1 MKVRTLLCII
11 CGCALDAGP
20 FTMTLSSAQMQC
32 ITVGYAM
39 LKTIG
44 NGRDS
49 HFHPQPPDAHYNR
62 RHRLQLVIQLMRT
75 EIWFHYYYYKY
86 ELAYLHVHKGTFV
99 FNSSKYK
106 NIWTFNFLAWHY
118 CTALCSTGIT
128 ICIQTF
134 VLFYT
139 GFFLTAQVWFY
150 CNLGF
155 QWKWLYHPWL
165 IIAIWSTINR
175 MLRESTMSTFYH
187 PIFQGCQT
195 HFSSGVTYSQF
206 DQMRKHIASQSSW
219 GGFQQVSWALAGNGS
234 NGWKF
239 VQVLKTWNTGCTIV
253 MG

>member
-49 HFHPQPPDAHYNR
+49 HFNPQPPDAHYNR

-155 QWKWLYHPWL
+155 QWKWLILPSLTDYCHMEYNKSDAKREYNVYILPSYISGL
-165 IIAIWSTINR
+165 SNAFQFRGHIQSIWSDAEAHCQSII
-175 MLRESTMSTFYH
+175 LRWISAGIMST
-187 PIFQGCQT
+187 
-195 HFSSGVTYSQF
+195 
-206 DQMRKHIASQSSW
+206 
-219 GGFQQVSWALAGNGS
+219 
-234 NGWKF
+234 GWEW
-239 VQVLKTWNTGCTIV
+239 L
-253 MG
+253 